1 MQKKCDGFPK
11 SKPKKSSILI
21 SETKFRNT
29 VLCIVELYIQHKSQ
43 SIYYCKHVYNNRV
56 CIAFYL
62 FVYVR
67 RPEKCGGRNV
77 TVHISAAHMTTFEC
91 MCT

>member
-11 SKPKKSSILI
+11 SKLKKSSILI
-21 SETKFRNT
+21 SETKFRN
-29 VLCIVELYIQHKSQ
+29 VLYFVWHKHKSQ

-56 CIAFYL
+56 FIAFYL
-62 FVYVR
+62 FAYVR